1 MRIINTII
9 YFVLFFTFGYVKLGK
24 QKETPKME
32 SICRYLKKHGYL
44 FVVLIVFNTISFA
57 MTFQREEK
65 NIYIE
70 RNGYSGEEQNIS
82 ILLKRGEEKQ
92 ENVLQVERQRLTEKQ
107 QEKKM
112 DEAFA
117 SLEDTMLGE
126 NHSWNQIESDLNF
139 QLDQETF
146 PFDVEFVPDDYELI
160 NGDGYVKN
168 MWEELC
174 IRGYTEDD
182 IENGIATK
190 VTVTLWYGTK
200 SCKKEYKMTVFQR
213 KKTAAEQ
220 QFEEVMNSLKDK
232 EKKSIYKEGFRIP
245 TSVDGVEVSLANQS
259 ILSSGSILLA
269 GVILIGLLIL
279 REKENEKQAEKQIQE
294 KLRKCYPW
302 FVNEMMLLLGAGM
315 QVKHIFSTMI
325 AECGED
331 MNRQDDR
338 EPLIKEI
345 ARAKCSMDN
354 GVSEEQVYYQLGRRL
369 KLPCYIKLMTLLEQN
384 VTRGTKGLTGILET
398 EEMAALE
405 ERKNLARRY
414 GEEAGTK
421 LLGPMILLLLV
432 VMLMIM
438 IPAFLSFE

>member
-1 MRIINTII
+1 MRIVNVII
-9 YFVLFFTFGYVKLGK
+9 YIMLFSLFGYVKLKK
-24 QKETPKME
+24 QKVSTKAEII
-32 SICRYLKKHGYL
+32 SFYLEKHVYL
-44 FVVLIVFNTISFA
+44 FVVLLIFNTLSFA
-57 MTFQREEK
+57 LTFKKEQE

-70 RNGYSGEEQNIS
+70 REGYAGDEQNIG
-82 ILLKRGEEKQ
+82 IMLKKGDEKQ
-92 ENVLQVERQRLTEKQ
+92 ENVLQIEKQRLTKKQ

-112 DEAFA
+112 DEAFT

-126 NHSWNQIESDLNF
+126 NHSWNKIESDLNF
-139 QLDQETF
+139 CLDQETF
-146 PFDVEFVPDDYELI
+146 PFDVEFVPDDYDLI

-168 MWEELC
+168 MWEDLS
-174 IRGYTEDD
+174 IKGYSEND
-182 IENGIATK
+182 IKKGIAAK
-190 VTVTLWYGTK
+190 VTVILWYGTK
-200 SCKKEYKMTVFQR
+200 SRKKEYKMTVFER
-213 KKTAAEQ
+213 RKTASEQ
-220 QFEEVMNSLKDK
+220 QFESVMNFLKSK
-232 EKKSIYKEGFRIP
+232 ERKSVCKEGFLIP
-245 TSVDGVEVSLANQS
+245 SSVDGVEISLTNKNA
-259 ILSSGSILLA
+259 LSSGSVFLAGILLT
-269 GVILIGLLIL
+269 GLLLL
-279 REKENEKQAEKQIQE
+279 REKENEKQVKKQTLE
-294 KLRKCYPW
+294 KLRRCYPW

-331 MNRQDDR
+331 MDRQDDR

-345 ARAKCSMDN
+345 VRAKCSMDN
-354 GVSEEQVYYQLGRRL
+354 GMSEEQVYYQLGRRL

-384 VTRGTKGLTGILET
+384 VKRGTKGLTGIFET